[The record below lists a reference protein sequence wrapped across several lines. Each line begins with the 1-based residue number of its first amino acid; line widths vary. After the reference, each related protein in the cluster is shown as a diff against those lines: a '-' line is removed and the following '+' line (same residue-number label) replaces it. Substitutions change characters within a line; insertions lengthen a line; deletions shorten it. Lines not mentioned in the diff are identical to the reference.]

1 MSPEPP
7 RALQGTPQPLPSP
20 CAGVCSHWP
29 PPAAAPVPC
38 ATACAAGHLQPR
50 GGHVGSPGWPLAG
63 GDRAWLPAR
72 HPPRPACVPATPLDL
87 QGERLGHWCGTGGGV
102 KCPRAAPTS
111 PARAVPPQQDSPLR
125 VCRDSKLPPC
135 RLPALSREGTRRVR
149 DGDGRLGILGVSSQ
163 GWPATD
169 RQQGEPLP
177 WGQHLRT
184 DLLHAQPPAAGLSLH
199 KAMLKPALFPRA
211 SPPGHRYCQRKRS
224 ASSGQRGKKAVSTVF
239 FFLILS

>member
-1 MSPEPP
+1 MRHSLRRRTSAASWGARGEPGLASGRRRQSVAASSPSTSASLRARDTLGPAG
-7 RALQGTPQPLPSP
+7 RAL
-20 CAGVCSHWP
+20 
-29 PPAAAPVPC
+29 
-38 ATACAAGHLQPR
+38 
-50 GGHVGSPGWPLAG
+50 GSPVW
-63 GDRAWLPAR
+63 
-72 HPPRPACVPATPLDL
+72 
-87 QGERLGHWCGTGGGV
+87 HWGV